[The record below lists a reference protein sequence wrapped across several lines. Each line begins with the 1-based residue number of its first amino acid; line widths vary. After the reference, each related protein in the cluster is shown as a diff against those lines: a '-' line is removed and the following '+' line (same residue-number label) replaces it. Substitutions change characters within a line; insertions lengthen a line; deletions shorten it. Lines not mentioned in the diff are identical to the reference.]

1 MKNQCGMIVDSSDPR
16 IVADSIIQF
25 FSNSN
30 KEKEYKEYSSKCATK
45 YSWDICEKILN
56 HIYKS

>member
-1 MKNQCGMIVDSSDPR
+1 MIVDSSDPR

-25 FSNSN
+25 FSDSSKEN
-30 KEKEYKEYSSKCATK
+30 KYKENSSKCAPK

-56 HIYKS
+56 HIYKL